1 MKFIMLILAAIIDIL
16 GLACFF
22 ISLTGFLAPV
32 AQVFS
37 MILDFV
43 GLILI
48 GGWILFSGGTIPG
61 KIASRL
67 LTRVGLA
74 FLVESIPFL
83 GDISPSWT
91 LAVLSVPES

>member
-16 GLACFF
+16 GFICFL
-22 ISLTGFLAPV
+22 ISMTGFLVPV

-37 MILDFV
+37 FILDFM

-48 GGWILFSGGTIPG
+48 GGWILFSGGMIPG

-67 LTRVGLA
+67 LSRVGLA

-91 LAVLSVPES
+91 LAVLSTPES

>member
-1 MKFIMLILAAIIDIL
+1 MKFIMLILAATIDVL
-16 GLACFF
+16 GLVCFF
-22 ISLTGFLAPV
+22 LSMTGLLAPV

-48 GGWILFSGGTIPG
+48 GGWILLSGGAIPG

-67 LTRVGLA
+67 LSRVGLA
-74 FLVESIPFL
+74 FLVESIPLL

-91 LAVLSVPES
+91 LAVLSTPD

>member
-1 MKFIMLILAAIIDIL
+1 MKFVMLFLAAIIDVF

-22 ISLTGFLAPV
+22 LSFTGFLTPV

-37 MILDFV
+37 TILDFV

-48 GGWILFSGGTIPG
+48 GGWILFSGGMPPG
-61 KIASRL
+61 KIGTRL

-83 GDISPSWT
+83 GDISPSWI
-91 LAVLSVPES
+91 LAVLSTPG